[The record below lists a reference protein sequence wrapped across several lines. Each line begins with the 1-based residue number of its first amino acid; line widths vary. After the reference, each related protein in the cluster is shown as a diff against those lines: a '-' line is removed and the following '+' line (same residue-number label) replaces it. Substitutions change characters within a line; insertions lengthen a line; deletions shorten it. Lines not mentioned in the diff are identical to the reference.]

1 MVPTKE
7 LQLESKEIAGPK
19 DLNLNCWLV
28 RSIDAPPLKRCR
40 YCKMR
45 FKECPAFR
53 YLIITLFLIAI
64 SLSTIFLIEGEI
76 SIAVILSLFLFIVSY
91 GYFFNKSTEGLIL
104 ANFSLRKTK
113 KTLEESKLTLEI
125 TVKARTEELRE
136 LTNSLQ
142 QQVKERTKELQ
153 ERVNE
158 LEKFRKSTVG
168 RELKMME
175 LKDEIRRLKEES
187 GK

>member
-19 DLNLNCWLV
+19 YLNRYCWLV
-28 RSIDAPPLKRCR
+28 RSLDAPPLKRCR
-40 YCKMR
+40 YCEMR

-53 YLIITLFLIAI
+53 YLIITLFLIPI

-91 GYFFNKSTEGLIL
+91 GYFFNKSTEGLIF

-113 KTLEESKLTLEI
+113 KVLEESKLTLEI
-125 TVKARTEELRE
+125 KVKARTEELQE
-136 LTNSLQ
+136 LANSLQ
-142 QQVKERTKELQ
+142 RQVKERTRELR
-153 ERVNE
+153 EKVKE
-158 LEKFRKSTVG
+158 LEKMNKLMLG
-168 RELKMME
+168 RELKMVE
-175 LKDEIRRLKEES
+175 LKREIKRLKEELR
-187 GK
+187 K